1 MNKGLPHSIMLQSLI
16 YLPTAERTRREGI
29 RLFNRHVFRKN

>member
-16 YLPTAERTRREGI
+16 YLPTAERIWCERI